1 MGNTAV
7 KHSVP
12 TYLDSNYGLSS
23 YVSYTKEITVNTL
36 KRKKYYAGGEF
47 LAKQKYGI
55 PRASINTLEY
65 FLKIS
70 K

>member
-23 YVSYTKEITVNTL
+23 YVSYTKEIAVNTL
-36 KRKKYYAGGEF
+36 KRKKE
-47 LAKQKYGI
+47 K
-55 PRASINTLEY
+55 SIMLGMNFSQNRNMEY
-65 FLKIS
+65 QELP
-70 K
+70 